1 MGTFTLV
8 QTDKKTGEKHSFP
21 IQIRQGNCLAV
32 FLHVYKFKNLE
43 DPKRCW
49 MHQLINFFGNE
60 QHIKNCLQDHKKD
73 GFKGIFWGDLKNIK
87 LNLYYKPCQTLLKYM
102 TRDGLKVQTYYKEPK
117 QTKTK
122 KAKIIKNKEDE
133 V

>member
-1 MGTFTLV
+1 MGTLTLV

-32 FLHVYKFKNLE
+32 FMHIYKE
-43 DPKRCW
+43 AEPADPEKPW
-49 MHQLINFFGNE
+49 VHQLIMFFGDE

-87 LNLYYKPCQTLLKYM
+87 LNIYYKPCQTLLKYM
-102 TRDGLKVQTYYKEPK
+102 TRDRLKVQTYYKEPK
-117 QTKTK
+117 QPKTK